1 SGYIDGQTNYAGGGA
16 GGWISI
22 QYDYLSPLSPE
33 PAHVVDVNGGKGGIT
48 GQPGTAWIK
57 RTDGDYQ
64 TLVHTAHSS
73 DPARGHAI
81 AVQPIDGI
89 DEYIFIN
96 APVEI
101 SGDFGDAL
109 IRLDNAEV
117 IQTGDV
123 AAGNASGNDSRWQQ
137 GGYSLLLPQ
146 APSWQ

>member
-1 SGYIDGQTNYAGGGA
+1 AIRLVVEDTLTLSSGAKIQANGQSALGTGNGGSSGGSIWLQAGTLNLSATSKISASGSGYIDGQTNYAGGGA

-33 PAHVVDVNGGKGGIT
+33 PAHVVDVSGGKGGIT

-81 AVQPIDGI
+81 AVQPIVD
-89 DEYIFIN
+89 IN
-96 APVEI
+96 
-101 SGDFGDAL
+101 
-109 IRLDNAEV
+109 
-117 IQTGDV
+117 
-123 AAGNASGNDSRWQQ
+123 
-137 GGYSLLLPQ
+137 
-146 APSWQ
+146 